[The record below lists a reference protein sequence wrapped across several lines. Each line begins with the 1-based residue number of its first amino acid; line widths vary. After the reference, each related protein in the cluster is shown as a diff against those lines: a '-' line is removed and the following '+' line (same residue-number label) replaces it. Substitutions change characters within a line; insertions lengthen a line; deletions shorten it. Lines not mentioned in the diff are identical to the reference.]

1 MLTLTILV
9 FFAVCSFPI
18 EDPQGMVFDIL
29 FYDNAQNGKMCGNYL
44 FIQRTKKKTDK
55 LAS

>member
-29 FYDNAQNGKMCGNYL
+29 FYDNAQNGKMCSNYL
-44 FIQRTKKKTDK
+44 FYTKNKKEN
-55 LAS
+55 

>member
-29 FYDNAQNGKMCGNYL
+29 FYDNVQNGKMCGNYL
-44 FIQRTKKKTDK
+44 FYTKNKKEN
-55 LAS
+55 